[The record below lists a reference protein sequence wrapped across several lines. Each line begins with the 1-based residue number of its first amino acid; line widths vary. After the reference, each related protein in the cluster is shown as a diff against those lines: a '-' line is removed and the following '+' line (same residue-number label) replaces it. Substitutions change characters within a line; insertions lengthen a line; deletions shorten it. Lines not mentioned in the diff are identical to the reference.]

1 MARSRSISIWLRLG
15 LAALII
21 AGTAFAWKQYTHRKS
36 VVDLPTAP
44 VRHGD
49 FAVLIHCRGSLAAR
63 RSVQLI
69 APVGVQDLQI
79 VWLAPNGSPI
89 KEGDPVIRFDHSK
102 LDQEL
107 LEKRAALRQAQ
118 ASLDQGEAQAHMRTE
133 QDKVDLS
140 SARYQSEKARL
151 EASKQAI
158 VSVSDGQK
166 SAIDQR
172 IAEEKV
178 VLQGSSADL
187 HVKSDEAK
195 NASLRR
201 LRDQAHAE
209 LALTEKRLTL
219 MELKSPLNGVVTYLN
234 NMLPRLDERPAFQ
247 SGRSC

>member
-1 MARSRSISIWLRLG
+1 M
-15 LAALII
+15 
-21 AGTAFAWKQYTHRKS
+21 
-36 VVDLPTAP
+36 
-44 VRHGD
+44 
-49 FAVLIHCRGSLAAR
+49 
-63 RSVQLI
+63 
-69 APVGVQDLQI
+69 QDLQI

-166 SAIDQR
+166 SVSI
-172 IAEEKV
+172 
-178 VLQGSSADL
+178 
-187 HVKSDEAK
+187 
-195 NASLRR
+195 NASPKRRSSCKGLTPIFTSNPTKPRTPHFAAYEIRPMRNLRSP
-201 LRDQAHAE
+201 
-209 LALTEKRLTL
+209 KRLTL
-219 MELKSPLNGVVTYLN
+219 MELKSPLTGVVTYLN
-234 NMLPRLDERPAFQ
+234 NVPKA
-247 SGRSC
+247 G